1 MNIRFFE
8 VNKINEPLGLEEYV
22 KSFRVRNEYGPATLS
37 ELLIDAFHSKDKDI
51 TAAAWIWIL
60 FLISQENNSSLGEIR
75 KNQKRTI
82 WKAVWLVQEIF
93 RYFEEEGVILEH
105 FKDIVQ
111 TCRPI
116 FTKIDN
122 TTKSAIFAVDRFM
135 KEQLS
140 TLKYVSMA
148 KLLEEETT
156 KIKLMTDAY
165 YAFAF
170 SED

>member
-8 VNKINEPLGLEEYV
+8 VNRINEQLGLEEYA
-22 KSFRVRNEYGPATLS
+22 KSFRLNHEYGPATLS

-51 TAAAWIWIL
+51 TAAVWIWIL
-60 FLISQENNSSLGEIR
+60 FLISQENNSSIGGIR
-75 KNQKRTI
+75 SNQKKTT
-82 WKAVWLVQEIF
+82 WKVVWLVQEIF
-93 RYFEEEGVILEH
+93 EHFEKAGIVLEH

-116 FTKIDN
+116 FTKIDI

-140 TLKYVSMA
+140 TFKYVSMA